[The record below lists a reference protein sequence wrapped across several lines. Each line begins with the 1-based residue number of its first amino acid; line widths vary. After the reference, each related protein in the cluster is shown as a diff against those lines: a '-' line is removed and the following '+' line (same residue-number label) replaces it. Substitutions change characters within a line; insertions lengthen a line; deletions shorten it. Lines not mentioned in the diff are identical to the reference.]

1 MKQHNPNT
9 PCPCT
14 SNKLFYKCCGRFLNS
29 DNAHYPKTPE
39 QLMRSRF
46 SAYKLGGYGQYLIH
60 TWAVETCPTNNPIE
74 LNTPELDWQHL
85 AILDKSVDGTSGTVE
100 FKAYYLEPDGSLAY
114 LHERSSFV
122 RALGKWL
129 YVEGMIY

>member
-1 MKQHNPNT
+1 MNQLVGKS

-14 SNKLFYKCCGRFLNS
+14 SNKALNKCCGRFLNS
-29 DNAHYPKTPE
+29 DDAQYPKTPE

-46 SAYKLGGYGQYLIH
+46 SAYKLGGYGQYLIN
-60 TWAVETCPTNNPIE
+60 TWAVETCPTHNPIE
-74 LNTPELDWQHL
+74 LNTPDLDWQHL
-85 AILDKSVDGTSGTVE
+85 DILDKSIDGNSGIVE

-122 RALGKWL
+122 RAQGKWL
-129 YVEGMIY
+129 YVKGEIY